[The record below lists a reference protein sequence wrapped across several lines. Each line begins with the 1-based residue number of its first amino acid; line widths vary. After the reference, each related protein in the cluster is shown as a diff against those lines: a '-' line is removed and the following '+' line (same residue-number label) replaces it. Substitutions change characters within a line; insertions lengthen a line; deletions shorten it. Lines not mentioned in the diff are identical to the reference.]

1 MPKNRF
7 PDSREKRELRRID
20 SRLIHK
26 FRERMQLPT
35 LSYCGMPSVEFLDV
49 LAWATELGRVEAVE
63 YDKDTYDDMRLQW
76 KNLGLPIA
84 CNCHLDN
91 IYDYVGNTTET
102 FDLYNLDFYGGF
114 LNRKKTGGSNAT
126 ESLRQLVARHG
137 TKPHSFILITTFQVR
152 QNVTSEYDQFI
163 DQLQKLL
170 IGCKNVKENCE
181 QHKKKSSYRLKIGY
195 SNFCWDLGR
204 AHGFAVRFADIFCY
218 QSSVPLLH
226 FYAEFTHTSQPLP
239 SLPSIQALASLAN
252 KPLKRLVGMVP
263 TVDFR
268 PVQIEVPD

>member
-1 MPKNRF
+1 MR
-7 PDSREKRELRRID
+7 
-20 SRLIHK
+20 K
-26 FRERMQLPT
+26 FKERMQLPA

-49 LAWATELGRVEAVE
+49 LAWSSELSRVEAIE
-63 YDKDTYDDMRLQW
+63 YDEDTYDDMRLQW
-76 KNLGLPIA
+76 KNLALPIA

-91 IYDYVGNTTET
+91 IYDYIGNTTET

-137 TKPHSFILITTFQVR
+137 SKSHSFILITTFQVR
-152 QNVTSEYDQFI
+152 QSVTNEYVQFI
-163 DQLQKLL
+163 DQLEELL
-170 IGCKNVKENCE
+170 TAGCKNVAENCE
-181 QHKKKSSYRLKIGY
+181 QHKKKGSLRLKIGY

-226 FYAEFTHTSQPLP
+226 FYAEFTHVAQPLP
-239 SLPSIQALASLAN
+239 SLPSLQALAALAN
-252 KPLKRLVGMVP
+252 KPLKRLVGLVP

-268 PVQIEVPD
+268 PAQIEVPE